1 MPEIKFREFTAKDSE
16 QFKALNIEWLK
27 KYFEVEPIDER
38 VLSNPRSEI
47 LDSGGFIFMAEI
59 KEEVIGTFAFIKKR
73 NQIYEF
79 SKMAIDP
86 KFRNKGYGNI
96 LMQFAISFAKKC
108 HWNKIIL
115 YSNTILKNSIHLY
128 FKYGFIEVPMEAD
141 VIYSRGNIKMEL
153 ILD

>member
-59 KEEVIGTFAFIKKR
+59 KDEVIGTFAFIKKG
-73 NQIYEF
+73 NQIFEF